1 MDPRPYIDVLNIP
14 DLYKPVGPKVGGGK
28 IKVGGEAKGGKW
40 EGGGGGGGGGR
51 GYRERQS
58 GIRRSQKE

>member
-14 DLYKPVGPKVGGGK
+14 DLYKPVAPKVGGGK

-40 EGGGGGGGGGR
+40 VGEG

-58 GIRRSQKE
+58 GIRSRQKQIFVYKI

>member
-14 DLYKPVGPKVGGGK
+14 DLYKPVAHKVGGGK

-40 EGGGGGGGGGR
+40 VR
-51 GYRERQS
+51 GCYKERQS
-58 GIRRSQKE
+58 GIRSSQKQIFVYKI